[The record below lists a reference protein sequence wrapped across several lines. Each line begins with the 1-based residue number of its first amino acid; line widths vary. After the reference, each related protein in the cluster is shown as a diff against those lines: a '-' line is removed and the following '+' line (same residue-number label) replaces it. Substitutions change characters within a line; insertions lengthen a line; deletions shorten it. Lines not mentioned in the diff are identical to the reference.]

1 MSLNYIKSIRGKLI
15 SIFIVIKVIP
25 LIVLA
30 LFAWQAAT
38 ELSEDVTARSSEM
51 ADGMLDTIQNVGD
64 TVIQDSTEALDD
76 RSQEAIE
83 RLTTDTA
90 QAVAH
95 FLYQRDQD
103 ILLAATIEPSTHNY
117 RAFLSNRNRPLYHHG
132 SWRLADDRK
141 SWHPIQN
148 SSHALSDN
156 NAIANG
162 TKAELKDNSRRFTYR
177 PPEQLGQR
185 HTQPLYHEITV
196 IGLDGQEL
204 FKVSSDG
211 QASRLIDTRD
221 RLQTFAKAETY
232 WQELQ
237 DLQPGQI
244 YVSEVIGEYVKS
256 SIIGPYT
263 PATAKAAGID
273 FAPEQS
279 AYAGKENPLGKRFKG
294 IIRWATPLL
303 SNGKVTGYITLAL
316 DHDHIRQF
324 TDRIQPTGD
333 RYTPIADA
341 SEGNYAFMW
350 DYKNRAISHPRDYFI
365 YGYNSTTGL
374 PETPW
379 MDQDLYQQWQASGLP
394 SQQFL
399 KSVPIFH
406 QPSRDKKPA
415 KTLVQQGTVAL
426 DCRYLNFSP
435 QCQGWHQLTREG
447 GSGSF
452 LIYFSGLW
460 KFTTA
465 AAIPY
470 YTGRYGETGKG
481 FGIVT
486 IGANF
491 DDFHQAAVDSGHSI
505 SNTITAEIMQYGKQR
520 DALTNAIR
528 QQLNYSTLEL
538 TISTAILVII
548 VIAIAF
554 LMANALTRRITT
566 VNKGI
571 QEFHNGN
578 HKHRLEVQSRDEMG
592 QLAGSFN
599 SMADTIED
607 SIGQMS
613 EEISLRRNN
622 EQQLRVA
629 AVAFET
635 QEGMC
640 ITDADNVILSV
651 NLAFTEITGYSA
663 EEAIGKTPRILRSG
677 NHTTEFYMQIRD
689 QVHSLGQW
697 QGEIWCQRKN
707 GEIFPEWLTITE
719 VTDGNGK
726 VTHYVRALTDISE
739 RKASEEHIKQLAYFD
754 SLTGLP
760 NRRLL
765 TDRLEQAVPAT
776 QRHGGEGA
784 LLFIDL
790 DNFKALNDT
799 AGHHHG
805 DILLQQVAQR
815 LSSLVRKT
823 DTVARFGG
831 DEFVVMLTDLA
842 ADRDTAMVQ
851 IQHISEKILE
861 ALNQPYIF
869 TGFEHHSTPSIGI
882 TLFSDNNQTGIEQ
895 LMQRADLAMYQAKAA
910 GRNAIR
916 FFDPQMQAAANTR
929 AELEADLHIAI
940 REKQFQLYYQ
950 PQVNCDG
957 EIIGFEALIRWH
969 HPKKGLISPFDFIP
983 VAEDTGQ
990 ILSIGL
996 WVLETACEQLKQ
1008 WAKDSELKQRSISVN
1023 VSTRQ
1028 YQQVDFVARVMEIVQ
1043 RSGIEPT
1050 RLHLELTESVLSDNI
1065 DDTVNKMWQLR
1076 EKGIGFALD
1085 DFGTGYSSLS
1095 YLKKLP
1101 LDYLKI
1107 DQSFVRDLLTDPS
1120 DAVLAQTIIGLAYSM
1135 NIGVIAE
1142 GVETEEQRHRLFDY
1156 GCNTYQGYLFGRP
1169 LPVDQLVF
1177 DTVTSHNAS
1186 ATISGADMASDE

>member
-1 MSLNYIKSIRGKLI
+1 MSFNYINSIRGKLI
-15 SIFIVIKVIP
+15 SIFIFIKVIP
-25 LIVLA
+25 LIVIA

-38 ELSEDVTARSSEM
+38 VLSEDVTDRSAEM
-51 ADGMLDTIQNVGD
+51 ADGMLDTIQKVGD
-64 TVIQDSTEALDD
+64 TVIHDSTEALDD

-90 QAVAH
+90 QAVAR

-103 ILLAATIEPSTHNY
+103 ILLAATLQPSIDSY
-117 RAFLSNRNRPLYHHG
+117 RNFLSNRNRALYQHG
-132 SWRLADDRK
+132 AWQLAEDQQSWV
-141 SWHPIQN
+141 PVN
-148 SSHALSDN
+148 SSNDPLTENTTTVN
-156 NAIANG
+156 NNQ
-162 TKAELKDNSRRFTYR
+162 AELIDNGRRFTYR
-177 PPEQLGQR
+177 PPEGIGQR
-185 HTQPLYHEITV
+185 KNTPLYREITV
-196 IGLDGQEL
+196 IGLDGQEQ
-204 FKVSSDG
+204 FNVSNDG
-211 QASRLIDTRD
+211 QAGQLIDTRD

-232 WQELQ
+232 WPELQ
-237 DLQPGQI
+237 ALQPGQI

-256 SIIGPYT
+256 SVIGPYT
-263 PATAKAAGID
+263 PATAAAAGIEY
-273 FAPEQS
+273 APEQS
-279 AYAGKENPLGKRFKG
+279 AYAGKENPLGKHFQG
-294 IIRWATPLL
+294 IIRWATPLV
-303 SNGKVTGYITLAL
+303 SDGKITGYITLAL

-324 TDRIQPTGD
+324 TDRILPTGE
-333 RYTPIADA
+333 RYTPIAAA

-365 YGYNSTTGL
+365 HGYNSTTGL

-379 MDQDLYQQWQASGLP
+379 LDQNLYQQWQASGLP

-399 KSVPIFH
+399 AGAPIFN

-415 KTLVQQGTVAL
+415 QALVRQGTVAL

-435 QCQGWHQLTREG
+435 QCQGWHQLTRDG

-470 YTGRYGETGKG
+470 YTGRYGDTGKG

-491 DDFHQAAVDSGHSI
+491 NEFHQAAVDSGNSI
-505 SNTITAEIMQYGKQR
+505 SNTITDEIMHYGKQR
-520 DALTNAIR
+520 DALTKAISR
-528 QQLNYSTLEL
+528 QLNNSTLEL
-538 TISTAILVII
+538 TISTAILVLI

-554 LMANALTRRITT
+554 WMANALTRRITT
-566 VNKGI
+566 VNQGI

-578 HKHRLEVQSRDEMG
+578 LKHRLEVNSQDEMG

-599 SMADTIED
+599 AMAGTIED
-607 SIGQMS
+607 SIKQMS
-613 EEISLRRNN
+613 EEISLRRKN

-651 NLAFTEITGYSA
+651 NQAFTEITGYIA
-663 EEAIGKTPRILRSG
+663 EEAIGQTPKILRSG
-677 NHTTEFYMQIRD
+677 NHTAEFYMQIKD
-689 QVHSLGQW
+689 QVHSIGQW

-719 VTDGNGK
+719 VTDGDGK

-754 SLTGLP
+754 SLTNLP

-765 TDRLEQAVPAT
+765 TDRLEQAIQAAR
-776 QRHGGEGA
+776 RHGDEGA

-805 DILLQQVAQR
+805 DILLQQVAER
-815 LSSLVRKT
+815 LSKLVRKT

-842 ADRDTAMVQ
+842 PERDAAMVQ

-861 ALNQPYIF
+861 TLNQPYSF
-869 TGFEHHSTPSIGI
+869 AGFEHHSTQSIGI

-916 FFDPQMQAAANTR
+916 FFDPQMQAAANSR
-929 AELEADLHIAI
+929 AELEADLHIAL
-940 REKQFQLYYQ
+940 REQQFQLHYQ
-950 PQVNCDG
+950 PQVDSLG
-957 EIIGFEALIRWH
+957 KIIGFEALIRWH
-969 HPKKGLISPFDFIP
+969 HPDKGMISPLDFIP
-983 VAEDTGQ
+983 VAEETGQ
-990 ILSIGL
+990 ILPIGL
-996 WVLETACEQLKQ
+996 WVLETACEQLKKWHEKPQ
-1008 WAKDSELKQRSISVN
+1008 YCQLTVSVN

-1028 YQQVDFVARVMEIVQ
+1028 YQQVDFVARVIDIVL
-1043 RSGIEPT
+1043 RHGIDPV

-1065 DDTVNKMWQLR
+1065 DDIVSKMWQLR
-1076 EKGIGFALD
+1076 EIGIGFALD

-1107 DQSFVRDLLTDPS
+1107 DQSFVRDLLTDAN

-1142 GVETEEQRHRLFDY
+1142 GVETEEQRQRLFDY
-1156 GCNTYQGYLFGRP
+1156 RCNTYQGYLFGRP

-1177 DTVTSHNAS
+1177 DAVTDNAAS
-1186 ATISGADMASDE
+1186 ATVPEVDVTPDN